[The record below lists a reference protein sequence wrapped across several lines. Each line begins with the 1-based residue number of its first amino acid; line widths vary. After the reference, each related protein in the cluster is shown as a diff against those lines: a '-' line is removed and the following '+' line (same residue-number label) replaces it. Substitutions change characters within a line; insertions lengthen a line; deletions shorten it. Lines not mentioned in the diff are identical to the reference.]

1 MTTIE
6 SFAIDN
12 AVADRPLLAPRRSG
26 PLDPTNRTCDLV
38 IGERKLRT
46 LLPAIQE
53 LRLRCGQQDD
63 LTTDPHYFIAANTLK
78 DRRVAAVLIRRD
90 RELEACVLFFEH
102 CKFGVGLGIL
112 RGGDGIG
119 ESLVAGSEELRVQYV
134 HLATQALLRH
144 WRIHGVSLAVMASVE
159 RCIEI
164 MGPEGE
170 GRRFSARN
178 IAHKLPLESTY
189 RAVLAGMGRRTR
201 RSLVAKRQQ
210 LETRVNL
217 VFLPV
222 IDPADALEAMLH
234 LQSRSL
240 PNRIAKFYKVRASL
254 LRERPEFFCMGM
266 RLPDGDW
273 LSFLSGWRR
282 NRVTYV
288 DLQMNDGHY
297 KKESLS
303 AVMRAFFL
311 EHETGRRQQFINFV
325 GGTSL
330 LLRRYCQPV
339 EPATYAFL
347 WRPCLRAT
355 LCRAIIPRLKP
366 ESVYQRVAWN
376 R

>member
-1 MTTIE
+1 MSTVE

-12 AVADRPLLAPRRSG
+12 VVAAPRWTG
-26 PLDPTNRTCDLV
+26 PLDPSKRTCDLLL
-38 IGERKLRT
+38 GERKLRT
-46 LLPAIQE
+46 VLPAIRE

-63 LTTDPHYFIAANTLK
+63 LTTDPQYFIAANTLK

-102 CKFGVGLGIL
+102 CKFGMGLGIF

-119 ESLVAGSEELRVQYV
+119 ESLVAGPEALRLQYI

-144 WRIHGVSLAVMASVE
+144 WRIHGVSLAVMASVDQ
-159 RCIEI
+159 CIEI
-164 MGPEGE
+164 LGPEGE
-170 GRRFSARN
+170 GRMFSARN

-189 RAVLAGMGRRTR
+189 REVLAGMGRRTR
-201 RSLVAKRQQ
+201 RSLAGKRQQ
-210 LETRVNL
+210 LESRANVT
-217 VFLPV
+217 FLPSLA
-222 IDPADALEAMLH
+222 PADALEAMLH

-240 PNRIAKFYKVRASL
+240 PNRIIKFYRARTGL

-266 RLPDGDW
+266 RLPDGAW
-273 LSFLSGWRR
+273 LSVLSGWRR

-288 DLQMNDGHY
+288 DLQMNDIHY

-303 AVMRAFFL
+303 AVMRAFLL
-311 EHETGRRQQFINFV
+311 EHEIACRQQLIHFV

-330 LLRRYCQPV
+330 LLRRYCQPI

-355 LCRAIIPRLKP
+355 LCRALIPRLKP
-366 ESVYQRVAWN
+366 ENVYRRVVWN

>member
-1 MTTIE
+1 MSTVE
-6 SFAIDN
+6 SFAIDT
-12 AVADRPLLAPRRSG
+12 VVDRHILDPRWTV
-26 PLDPTNRTCDLV
+26 PLDHTKRTCELI

-46 LLPAIQE
+46 FLPAIRE
-53 LRLRCGQQDD
+53 LRQRCGQQDD
-63 LTTDPHYFIAANTLK
+63 LTTDPQYFIAANTLK

-102 CKFGVGLGIL
+102 CKFGIGLGIF

-119 ESLVAGSEELRVQYV
+119 ESLVAGPQPFRVQYI

-144 WRIHGVSLAVMASVE
+144 WRIHGVSLAVMASVDQ
-159 RCIEI
+159 CIEI

-170 GRRFSARN
+170 GRMFSARN
-178 IAHKLPLESTY
+178 VAHTLPLENTY
-189 RAVLAGMGRRTR
+189 PAILAAMGRRTR
-201 RSLVAKRQQ
+201 RSLATKRQQ
-210 LETRVNL
+210 LEARANVT
-217 VFLPV
+217 FLPSL
-222 IDPADALEAMLH
+222 DPVRALQAMLQ
-234 LQSRSL
+234 LQSTSL
-240 PNRIAKFYKVRASL
+240 PNRITRFYQARTSL
-254 LRERPEFFCMGM
+254 LLERPEFFCMGM
-266 RLPDGDW
+266 RLPDGAW
-273 LSFLSGWRR
+273 LSILSGWRR

-288 DLQMNDGHY
+288 DLQMNDGRY

-303 AVMRAFFL
+303 AVMRAFLL
-311 EHETGRRQQFINFV
+311 EHEIAGRQQLINFV

-355 LCRAIIPRLKP
+355 LCRALIPRLKP
-366 ESVYQRVAWN
+366 ESVYQRVIWN